1 MAGTDFALLE
11 RRLGYKFKDKGLLKR
26 ALTHSSASRKEN
38 YEELEFLGDSVI
50 QLAVTRAL
58 YEAGGTEGEMT
69 ARRQQLVS
77 HAPLKKV
84 SASLGLPDFMIKGV
98 PDAGEKALSS
108 VYEAV
113 AGAIFAD
120 GGYAEAESFVKRTM
134 LAAHLIAGENY
145 KGELQEYAQAR
156 GEQLPRYST
165 SRSGGTENEPQFVS
179 HVVVCGKSFTG
190 SGKSKSAAEKSAAK
204 CAIQELR
211 G

>member
-1 MAGTDFALLE
+1 MAGMDFALLE

-58 YEAGGTEGEMT
+58 YEAGGNEGEMT

-120 GGYAEAESFVKRTM
+120 GG
-134 LAAHLIAGENY
+134 LC
-145 KGELQEYAQAR
+145 
-156 GEQLPRYST
+156 
-165 SRSGGTENEPQFVS
+165 RSGKFCKAHNACRPPY
-179 HVVVCGKSFTG
+179 
-190 SGKSKSAAEKSAAK
+190 SGRK
-204 CAIQELR
+204 L
-211 G
+211 